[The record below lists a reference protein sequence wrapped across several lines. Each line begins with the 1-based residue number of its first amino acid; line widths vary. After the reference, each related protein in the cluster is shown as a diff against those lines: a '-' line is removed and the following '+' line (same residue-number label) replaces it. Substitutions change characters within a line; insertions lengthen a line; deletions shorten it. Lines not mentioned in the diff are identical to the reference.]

1 MGKVAFVFSGQG
13 DQFPGMGKELA
24 EQYPSAAEV
33 FEMCDQIRPGT
44 SALCFEGT
52 AEELRETKNTQPC
65 LFAMELAAAAVLREM
80 GITPD
85 AVAGF
90 SLGELTACA
99 ASGAVEPEVG
109 FRLVCRRGELMQQA
123 AEKQETAMA
132 AVVKLTQAQVEELC
146 GTYENVYPVNFNYP
160 GQVSVAGLGTE
171 MASFAADVKAAGGR
185 AIPLKV
191 KGAFH
196 TPFMAEASEEFAREL
211 GKVEFHKNSVDL
223 YSDVTA
229 QPYGDDMEGLLARQM
244 CSPVRWED
252 LIHNMIADGI
262 DTFVEIGP
270 GKTLSNM
277 ITRIDSG
284 VKTFSVSE
292 MSAVLAGVC
301 AC

>member
-33 FEMCDQIRPGT
+33 FEMCDKIRPGT
-44 SALCFEGT
+44 SAMCFEGT
-52 AEELRETKNTQPC
+52 VEELRETRNTQPC
-65 LFAMELAAAAVLREM
+65 LFAMELAAATVLQEM
-80 GITPD
+80 GIEPD

-90 SLGELTACA
+90 SLGELTACTV
-99 ASGAVEPEVG
+99 SGAVDAETG

-123 AEKQETAMA
+123 AEKQETTMA
-132 AVVKLTQAQVEELC
+132 AVMRLTQEQVEVLC
-146 GTYENVYPVNFNYP
+146 EKYENVYPVNFNYP
-160 GQVSVAGLGTE
+160 GQISVAGLGTE
-171 MASFAADVKAAGGR
+171 MSEFAADVKAVGGR

-196 TPFMAEASEEFAREL
+196 TPFMAEASDQFAKEL
-211 GKVEFHKNSVDL
+211 AEVEFGENSVEL

-229 QPYGDDMEGLLARQM
+229 QPYEDDVEGLLGRQM

-252 LIHNMIADGI
+252 LIRNMIADGI

-277 ITRIDSG
+277 ITRIDSE
-284 VKTFSVSE
+284 VKIMSVSE
-292 MSAVLAGVC
+292 MSAVLAGVR